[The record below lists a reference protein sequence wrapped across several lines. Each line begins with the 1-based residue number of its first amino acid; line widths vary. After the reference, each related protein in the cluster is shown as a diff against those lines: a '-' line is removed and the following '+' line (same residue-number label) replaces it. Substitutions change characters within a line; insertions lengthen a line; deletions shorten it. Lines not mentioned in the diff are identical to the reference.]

1 MKTSLITNLLVPGMM
16 VLMAISCSTTQ
27 QATSSASPK
36 APKEQP
42 AYRELIDILSK
53 EPGLDVKK
61 VGSTYDITIRGKQTF
76 NTGHQPLYVLDGM
89 VIGTSYEDAAGSI
102 NIVDVASVNVLKGSE
117 ATSYGS
123 RGANGVIEIRLK
135 RGPKQ

>member
-1 MKTSLITNLLVPGMM
+1 
-16 VLMAISCSTTQ
+16 MAILLSCSTQ
-27 QATSSASPK
+27 DRLGSSAN

-61 VGSTYDITIRGKQTF
+61 AGSTYDITIRGKKTF
-76 NTGHQPLYVLDGM
+76 NTSHQPLYVIDGM
-89 VIGTSYEDAAGSI
+89 VIGTSYEDAANSI
-102 NIVDVASVNVLKGSE
+102 NVTDIANVNVLKGSA

-135 RGPKQ
+135 RGLKE